1 MIKRIIRNKILI
13 ENFTSLSVLQV
24 SNYIFPLITFPYLV
38 RVLGPEKFGLV
49 NFANAFVA
57 YFSVL
62 IDFGFNFSAT
72 RDISINRNDP
82 EKIESIFNAVMI
94 VKLCLFVLSLV
105 VFSIVVLTI
114 PFFKNDGMI
123 YIYSFG
129 FVLGNLL
136 FPIWFFQGLER
147 MKYIAILNV
156 TAKALVTTIIFLL
169 ITKESDFELLVILNS
184 LGFLLVGICSLFI
197 VKYKFKIKFY
207 LPAVSEIKYQV
218 KESWQLFLSNVA
230 INLYTISNTF
240 ILGLFTNNTV
250 VGYFSAADKI
260 RMAFQGIFSTISQ
273 TVYPHVSYLFKQS
286 LQTGFLFI
294 KKLLYVVGSFSL
306 IISITIFVFANQIVL
321 IILGKMYFNSI
332 LVLRIISFLPF
343 IIVLSNI
350 FGIQTMLNLNMKKT
364 FTTIIICAS
373 AINII
378 LALVLVPVYKE
389 IGTSV
394 SMLLAEIFVS
404 SSMIFSIKRNNKSTN
419 ISFN

>member
-1 MIKRIIRNKILI
+1 
-13 ENFTSLSVLQV
+13 
-24 SNYIFPLITFPYLV
+24 
-38 RVLGPEKFGLV
+38 VLGPEKFGLV

-62 IDFGFNFSAT
+62 TDFGFNFSAT
-72 RDISINRNDP
+72 RDISINRDNP
-82 EKIESIFNAVMI
+82 AKVESIFNAVMV
-94 VKLCLFVLSLV
+94 VKLCLFVLSLLI
-105 VFSIVVLTI
+105 FSVVVLTI

-156 TAKALVTTIIFLL
+156 TAKAMVTLIIFLL

-184 LGFLLVGICSLFI
+184 LGFLLVGLCSLFI

-207 LPAVSEIKYQV
+207 LPAFGEIKYQV
-218 KESWQLFLSNVA
+218 KESWQLFISNVA

-240 ILGLFTNNTV
+240 ILGIITNNTV

-260 RMAFQGIFSTISQ
+260 RLAAQGIFSTISQ

-286 LQTGFLFI
+286 ISEGINFI
-294 KKLLYVVGSFSL
+294 KKLFYFIGSAGFVVSL
-306 IISITIFVFANQIVL
+306 LIFILAPAIVKL
-321 IILGKMYFNSI
+321 LLGDGYFNSV
-332 LVLRIISFLPF
+332 LVLRIIAFLPF

-350 FGIQTMLNLNMKKT
+350 AGIQTMLNLNMKKA
-364 FTTIIICAS
+364 FTVIIVFAS

-378 LALVLVPVYKE
+378 LALVLVPAYKE

-404 SSMIFSIKRNNKSTN
+404 ISMIISLMKRKVILSE
-419 ISFN
+419 SKYV

>member
-1 MIKRIIRNKILI
+1 MIKGIIRNKILI

-62 IDFGFNFSAT
+62 TDFGFNFSAT

-82 EKIESIFNAVMI
+82 EKVERIFNAVMV
-94 VKLCLFVLSLV
+94 VKMCLFVLSLV
-105 VFSIVVLTI
+105 IFSVVVVTI

-136 FPIWFFQGLER
+136 FPIWFFQGLEK
-147 MKYIAILNV
+147 MKYIALLNV
-156 TAKALVTTIIFLL
+156 TAKALVTLIIFLL

-184 LGFLLVGICSLFI
+184 FGFLLVGICSLFI

-207 LPAVSEIKYQV
+207 LPAFHEIKYQV
-218 KESWQLFLSNVA
+218 NESWQLFLSNVA
-230 INLYTISNTF
+230 IDLYTISNTF
-240 ILGLFTNNTV
+240 ILGLFTNNTI

-286 LQTGFLFI
+286 ISEGMSFI
-294 KKLLYVVGSFSL
+294 KKLFYLVGSAGFVVSL
-306 IISITIFVFANQIVL
+306 FIFILAPAIVKL
-321 IILGKMYFNSI
+321 VLGEGYFNSV
-332 LVLRIISFLPF
+332 LVLRIIAFLPF

-350 FGIQTMLNLNMKKT
+350 TGIQTMLNLNMKKE
-364 FTTIIICAS
+364 FTGIIVTAGI
-373 AINII
+373 INI
-378 LALVLVPVYKE
+378 LSAFLLVPLCKE
-389 IGTSV
+389 IGISF
-394 SMLLAEIFVS
+394 SMLVTEIFVS
-404 SSMIFSIKRNNKSTN
+404 GSMIIYLFKRKILN
-419 ISFN
+419 